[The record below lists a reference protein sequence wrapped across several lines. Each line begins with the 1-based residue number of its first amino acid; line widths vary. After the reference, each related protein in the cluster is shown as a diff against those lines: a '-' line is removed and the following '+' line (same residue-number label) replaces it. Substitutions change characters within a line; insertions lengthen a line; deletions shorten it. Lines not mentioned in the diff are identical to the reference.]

1 MDAAGGSPVAAPTA
15 AEFRRTMGLFAT
27 GVTVVAVDIPGGVH
41 GMTANA
47 VSSVSLE
54 PLLLLVCVDRR
65 ARTHEHLQV
74 DSVFSVNVLRE
85 EQEPLSRYFAG
96 AWPQRHPP
104 EFRFRRWEHGPLLI
118 GALAVAGC
126 RVERLLEG
134 GDHTIVLGEVTGLQ
148 TGEGGRPLIFFAGRY
163 RRLVEAEEYVGA
175 PADPWTHESAR
186 IFFDDTAES

>member
-1 MDAAGGSPVAAPTA
+1 MDASGGTPAAAPSP

-65 ARTHEHLQV
+65 AKMHEHLLPGRI
-74 DSVFSVNVLRE
+74 FSVNVLRE

-96 AWPQRHPP
+96 SWPAPHPP
-104 EFRFRRWEHGPLLI
+104 EFRFHRGEHGPRLV

-126 RVERLLEG
+126 RVARVLEG
-134 GDHTIVLGEVTGLQ
+134 GDHTIMLGEVTALSG
-148 TGEGGRPLIFFAGRY
+148 GEPGRPLIFFAGRY
-163 RRLVEAEEYVGA
+163 RHLAEADEYVGA
-175 PADPWTHESAR
+175 PADPWTHESVR
-186 IFFDDTAES
+186 IFHDES